1 MSPRNWQQ
9 RIRDILACIRNIL
22 VFTHGLSLETFEE
35 NSMAVRAVAFE
46 FVTMGEAARAVPED
60 IQSRYAGIPWDKM
73 QVIRNVIVHEYFRI
87 DEEILWKTCQEDLEP
102 LVPLL
107 EDILNREEPGK

>member
-46 FVTMGEAARAVPED
+46 FVTMGDRKA
-60 IQSRYAGIPWDKM
+60 S
-73 QVIRNVIVHEYFRI
+73 
-87 DEEILWKTCQEDLEP
+87 C
-102 LVPLL
+102 
-107 EDILNREEPGK
+107 RERV